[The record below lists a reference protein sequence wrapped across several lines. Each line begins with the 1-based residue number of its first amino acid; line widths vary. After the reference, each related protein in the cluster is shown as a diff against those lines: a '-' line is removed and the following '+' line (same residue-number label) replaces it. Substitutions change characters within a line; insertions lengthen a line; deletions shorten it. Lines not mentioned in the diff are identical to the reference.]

1 MDASNRARANSIKPI
16 IASSSI
22 PTMSDLAAEVYV
34 DAAVMEYLAEIV
46 AATRNDKDVTLG
58 ASMRG
63 AMALARAAKTWA
75 LASGRTY
82 VTPDDVRDL
91 VERLAPIA
99 QRFEKT
105 GGVRDELLRL
115 HRMAHTVINGANPS
129 ESSADDLWEVA
140 AALIDEF
147 RQMSD
152 HCLEIAAALQPLADL
167 EPHHDA

>member
-1 MDASNRARANSIKPI
+1 MD
-16 IASSSI
+16 I
-22 PTMSDLAAEVYV
+22 PEPRFAVTPYGDV
-34 DAAVMEYLAEIV
+34 DAA
-46 AATRNDKDVTLG
+46 
-58 ASMRG
+58 
-63 AMALARAAKTWA
+63 ALDNLRQSFDTTA
-75 LASGRTY
+75 LLE
-82 VTPDDVRDL
+82 L

-152 HCLEIAAALQPLADL
+152 LCLEIAAALQPLADL
-167 EPHHDA
+167 QPAHHDA